1 MVDFWSLT
9 VLVFEVCCGSSPFYV
24 EDTQQTYKNIAFGKV
39 RSPKDA
45 LSTGGRNFVNGH
57 VRRHFTGRQTVNMQ
71 TTSYKPWT
79 NRKAHL
85 LCRIWHDWLVLQ
97 RNTPQRPRRFESTR
111 PQGLCHEVVPT
122 PARYRVHGLQHVL
135 SEDWRQCSPRT
146 TSEERKKNLE
156 TEKMI
161 RKDKKQQA
169 RQVKV
174 RRANPRNSSLFS
186 LELWLMRSDCRNS
199 SISLTM

>member
-1 MVDFWSLT
+1 M
-9 VLVFEVCCGSSPFYV
+9 
-24 EDTQQTYKNIAFGKV
+24 
-39 RSPKDA
+39 
-45 LSTGGRNFVNGH
+45 STEGRNFVNGH
-57 VRRHFTGRQTVNMQ
+57 VRRHFTGRQTVDMQ
-71 TTSYKPWT
+71 PRSYQSWT

-85 LCRIWHDWLVLQ
+85 LCRIWHGWLVLQ
-97 RNTPQRPRRFESTR
+97 RNIPQIARQSESTQ

-122 PARYRVHGLQHVL
+122 PARYCVHGLQHVF

-146 TSEERKKNLE
+146 TSEERKKNFK

-161 RKDKKQQA
+161 RKDKIPQA

-174 RRANPRNSSLFS
+174 RRATPRKSSLLS
-186 LELWLMRSDCRNS
+186 LELWLMESDCRNS